1 MKHLVLL
8 GDGRSH
14 LRLLRELARDPLPD
28 TRVSWVV
35 PDGRHVDAR
44 MLPAWVA
51 GRCLADELTLPLGT
65 LARAAGVELIE
76 GEVMMLE
83 ASQHEVTLCSGRT
96 LVFDR
101 LSVCAHAVCDRDA
114 IRGAREHALFVRP
127 MRHFVRL
134 WGSLLALAA
143 EQTLNLVVV
152 GGGAMAVEMALAIQ
166 QGLGRRVRVA
176 LVTHGGPPM
185 AGYPRELQQKVREL
199 LQRGQVA
206 LFEDRCEA
214 LSSRQM
220 LLGQGMRLACD
231 APLLALAEAAPPWL
245 GGSDL
250 QLDEHGMIVTG
261 EAWQSVSHPQ
271 VFAEGELARCLDL
284 ADPRARGDEWYD
296 WGASATLGRRLRRAL
311 AGAAP
316 GPAGRPRGAYVLACG
331 DGTALAGLGPF
342 CARGR
347 WVGWLKERADRRAL
361 DGCRSGPPPV
371 PPAVAVGV
379 AGDEPGS

>member
-8 GDGRSH
+8 GDGPSH
-14 LRLLRELARDPLPD
+14 LRLLRELVRVPLPD

-35 PDGRHVDAR
+35 PDGRHVAAR

-51 GRCLADELTLPLGT
+51 GRCGADELTLPLGP

-83 ASQHEVTLCSGRT
+83 ASLREVTLCSGRT
-96 LVFDR
+96 LVFDS

-134 WGSLLALAA
+134 WGGLQALAA
-143 EQTLNLVVV
+143 EQALNLVVV
-152 GGGAMAVEMALAIQ
+152 GGGAMAVEMALAVQ
-166 QGLGRRVRVA
+166 QGLGKRVRVA

-185 AGYPRELQQKVREL
+185 AGSPRGLQRKVREL

-214 LSSRQM
+214 LSNRQM

-250 QLDEHGMIVTG
+250 RLDEHGMILTG
-261 EAWQSVSHPQ
+261 DAWQSVSHPQ
-271 VFAEGELARCLDL
+271 VLAEGVGAGRLAR
-284 ADPRARGDEWYD
+284 AAPRARGGEWYG
-296 WGASATLGRRLRRAL
+296 WGGSSTLGRRLRRVL

-316 GPAGRPRGAYVLACG
+316 GPAGRPRGAYALACG

-342 CARGR
+342 SARGR
-347 WVGWLKERADRRAL
+347 WVGWLKERADRRSL
-361 DGCRSGPPPV
+361 DGCRSEPPAQ
-371 PPAVAVGV
+371 PAVAVRV
-379 AGDEPGS
+379 AGDEHGL